1 MAISYMTYEKSDAVK
16 QARMS
21 LIQQALGEIFNVPDY
36 SDFSRKAFYVIA
48 KFGLQIPAKEEG
60 LFTNDNRANPELR
73 QDELKTRL
81 KEFIFKYIK

>member
-1 MAISYMTYEKSDAVK
+1 MIISYMTYEKSDAVK

-21 LIQQALGEIFNVPDY
+21 LIQQALGEIFNG
-36 SDFSRKAFYVIA
+36 SDHNEFSRKAFYVIA
-48 KFGLQIPAKEEG
+48 KLGLQLPAEEEG
-60 LFTNDNRANPELR
+60 LFTNENRANPELS

>member
-1 MAISYMTYEKSDAVK
+1 MGYEKSDELK
-16 QARMS
+16 QARLS
-21 LIQQALGEIFNVPDY
+21 LIHQALGEIFNVSDY

-48 KFGLQIPAKEEG
+48 KLGLQLPAEEEG
-60 LFTNDNRANPELR
+60 LFTNENRANPELS